1 MNVRYEM
8 TCCTVLALAATL
20 FVSPATAGDNR
31 NTTENI
37 IGINSKEPLF
47 AVEPSRGEGLTGRIR
62 NEAAL
67 ARIQEQFANGGG
79 NTDSTT
85 PVTVG
90 VPEPSSVLMLAL
102 GSVALLFV
110 GMRKKVVI
118 RSHKRASAQA

>member
-8 TCCTVLALAATL
+8 TCCTALVLAATL

-37 IGINSKEPLF
+37 VGINSKEQLF
-47 AVEPSRGEGLTGRIR
+47 AVESSRGEGLTGRIR

-67 ARIQEQFANGGG
+67 ARIQELFANGDG

-90 VPEPSSVLMLAL
+90 AGSGLCGTVLC
-102 GSVALLFV
+102 
-110 GMRKKVVI
+110 RHEKN
-118 RSHKRASAQA
+118 RS

>member
-1 MNVRYEM
+1 MNGRYEM
-8 TCCTVLALAATL
+8 TCCTALVLAATL
-20 FVSPATAGDNR
+20 FGSPATAGDNR
-31 NTTENI
+31 NTTEDI
-37 IGINSKEPLF
+37 IGINSREPLF
-47 AVEPSRGEGLTGRIR
+47 AVESLRGEGLTGRIR

-102 GSVALLFV
+102 GSAALLFV
-110 GMRKKVVI
+110 GMRKKVMI
-118 RSHKRASAQA
+118 RSHERAGAQA